1 MGYRRDLGKL
11 RSKANALDSIIKRED
26 RLIKHA
32 CLKNLYFIFRCTKKK
47 NLYFI
52 GSISN
57 NVAWN
62 LM

>member
-1 MGYRRDLGKL
+1 MCYLVLVGYRRDLGKL

-32 CLKNLYFIFRCTKKK
+32 CLKNLYFI
-47 NLYFI
+47 
-52 GSISN
+52 GSMSN